1 MGVRLC
7 HEAGLARFMG
17 FLRSEHTIGV
27 ELMARVCAVCA
38 KGPVTGNNVSHA
50 NNRSKRRW
58 YPNLQTVR
66 VLVEGA
72 PKRIRVCTQC
82 LKSNRIKK
90 AS

>member
-1 MGVRLC
+1 MQLCSLSLGANRVRTR
-7 HEAGLARFMG
+7 HR
-17 FLRSEHTIGV
+17 V

-38 KGPVTGNNVSHA
+38 KGPVTGNSVSHA
-50 NNRSKRRW
+50 NNRTKRRW

-66 VLVEGA
+66 VSVDGA
-72 PKRIRVCTQC
+72 VKRIRVCTQC